1 MYVNYDGISRAA
13 FIVRLFQFV
22 IVLAQQLGGMRTSL
36 TAGDVVRF
44 WCMPGCTLRWLL
56 LGRVL

>member
-13 FIVRLFQFV
+13 FIERLFRFV
-22 IVLAQQLGGMRTSL
+22 IVLARHFGGIKTSL
-36 TAGDVVRF
+36 PTGDVVRF
-44 WCMPGCTLRWLL
+44 LRMPGCTLRWLL